1 MKRGI
6 WRCWKCKRHWVYNVE
21 DRIESLD
28 KICHKC
34 GRRNRATIWRKP
46 GRRGRHQKT
55 VVMGRPSYM
64 PLHALQEEAKRRN
77 AAMGRPRKF
86 EGFKQ
91 ASKLDV
97 DPVGRMF
104 EVKKD
109 E

>member
-1 MKRGI
+1 M
-6 WRCWKCKRHWVYNVE
+6 
-21 DRIESLD
+21 ESLD

-55 VVMGRPSYM
+55 IVMGRPSYM
-64 PLHALQEEAKRRN
+64 PLHALDQEVKRRN

>member
-1 MKRGI
+1 M
-6 WRCWKCKRHWVYNVE
+6 
-21 DRIESLD
+21 ESLD

-34 GRRNRATIWRKP
+34 GRRNRATIWRKA

-55 VVMGRPSYM
+55 IVMCRPSYM
-64 PLHALQEEAKRRN
+64 PLHALAQEVKRRN

-91 ASKLDV
+91 ASTLDV

-104 EVKKD
+104 EVKKND
-109 E
+109 

>member
-6 WRCWKCKRHWVYNVE
+6 WRCWKCKRHWVYNVA

-28 KICHKC
+28 KICLKC

-55 VVMGRPSYM
+55 IVMGRPSYM

-77 AAMGRPRKF
+77 AAMGRPRKQ
-86 EGFKQ
+86 EGFTR
-91 ASKLDV
+91 ASELEEFRVRK
-97 DPVGRMF
+97 
-104 EVKKD
+104 E
-109 E
+109 